1 MLADEVYSSE
11 LEKDLAQ
18 RANDKA
24 HQLCMDMLSLFD
36 TAEIN
41 STKSSFH
48 VCEALLDNAAKL
60 MAAFTKIPP
69 ERAGKLFEKLVGIY
83 QRDAALFVAKH
94 KAEMKVK
101 AN

>member
-41 STKSSFH
+41 TAKASFH
-48 VCEALLDNAAKL
+48 ICEALLDNAAKL

-69 ERAGKLFEKLVGIY
+69 EKAGMLFEKLVAVY
-83 QRDAALFVAKH
+83 QRDAALYVAKR
-94 KAEMKVK
+94 KAEAKK